1 MMDEDNSAAE
11 WAAGSQ
17 LQEESVLNSTLTSY
31 FNPSVP
37 LETTTVRLR
46 KDFF

>member
-17 LQEESVLNSTLTSY
+17 LQEE
-31 FNPSVP
+31 P
-37 LETTTVRLR
+37 LETTKVRLR